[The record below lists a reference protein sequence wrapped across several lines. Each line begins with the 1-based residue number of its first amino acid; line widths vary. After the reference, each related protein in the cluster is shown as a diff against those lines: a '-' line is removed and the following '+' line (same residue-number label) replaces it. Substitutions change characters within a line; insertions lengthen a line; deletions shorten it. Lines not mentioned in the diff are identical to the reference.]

1 MENNFKIKSSYNAII
16 FEKDECKFL
25 ISKAPDNDIWFE
37 TEEDEVSFDFRFS
50 SRILQEWQTFN
61 LFNNLLKRIIGRY
74 YLDEDNNEY
83 STLPP
88 DFINMESKTITWHSD
103 SENDNVLQIQYLGDI
118 IRIKITKSVKSNSSN
133 RVRIRTDGSD
143 YDRYYQEF
151 TLLFQQLVE
160 LATKFELQEK
170 QQISQSSTKKEQPTK
185 KLSLKFFQKKGNK

>member
-1 MENNFKIKSSYNAII
+1 MKLKAMNIMENNFKIKSSYNAII

-37 TEEDEVSFDFRFS
+37 AEEDKVSFDFRFS

-103 SENDNVLQIQYLGDI
+103 SGNDNVLQ
-118 IRIKITKSVKSNSSN
+118 
-133 RVRIRTDGSD
+133 
-143 YDRYYQEF
+143 F
-151 TLLFQQLVE
+151 
-160 LATKFELQEK
+160 
-170 QQISQSSTKKEQPTK
+170 
-185 KLSLKFFQKKGNK
+185 